1 MESRLVSKGAN
12 MIGEVARC
20 TCPNRQPGMSSMFS
34 QVCQPEFPGTHVYR
48 RDPTPESCHLTST
61 HVP

>member
-34 QVCQPEFPGTHVYR
+34 QVCQPEFPGTHVNIGE
-48 RDPTPESCHLTST
+48 TPLLK
-61 HVP
+61 VVI